1 MGAPASSVVIVGG
14 GPAGATLALLLSRA
28 GIGVTLVEANPDQRR
43 AFRGEALMPSG
54 LAALER
60 MALLPQLEAMPHRA
74 LAGWRFVLNGR
85 ELFSAAEPLGGDP
98 QKPCTLVSQPAFLNA
113 VLHQAQ
119 ATNHLEL
126 LAPTTAKQLLWQAG
140 RISGVVLG
148 DGRRLAADLVVA
160 CDGRSSRLRQEAG
173 ITLSTGSSPIDVL
186 WFRYAETPTAPPLAG
201 RFYTLVGDEGIGSLF
216 CNASGGVQLGW
227 VIDHR
232 APTPVRS
239 AAEWS
244 ARLASQAPAPLA
256 SWLLANANYVTAPV
270 RLSVQVGM
278 AERWWQPGLLLL
290 GDAAHPMSPVRA
302 QGINGALRDAAVAAR
317 QLIELAQT
325 LALGDSPPPAAIDA
339 RLAAIEAERR
349 PEVSQLQIL
358 QAEELRRG
366 ELLRQASAL
375 RCLLAATAPL
385 LGGLIGRRWR
395 SQQLQLRQGINRLT
409 VRP

>member
-1 MGAPASSVVIVGG
+1 MRVVVVGA
-14 GPAGATLALLLSRA
+14 GPAGASLALALART
-28 GIGVTLVEANPDQRR
+28 GIATTLVEAASNFDREL
-43 AFRGEALMPSG
+43 RGEALMPSG
-54 LAALER
+54 LEALGALGLAPIDAAV
-60 MALLPQLEAMPHRA
+60 PQRA
-74 LAGWRFVLNGR
+74 LAGWAVAVQGR
-85 ELFSAAEPLGGDP
+85 LLFELDEPLGASDEP
-98 QKPCTLVSQPAFLNA
+98 ACTLVNQTAWLERLLCPAARPSSLTLLTGQP
-113 VLHQAQ
+113 V
-119 ATNHLEL
+119 
-126 LAPTTAKQLLWQAG
+126 KQLLRDDSSAG
-140 RISGVVLG
+140 RVSGVT
-148 DGRRLAADLVVA
+148 LATGQQLQADLVVA
-160 CDGRSSRLRQEAG
+160 CDGRGSLLRRLAG
-173 ITLSTGSSPIDVL
+173 LELIGQDSPIDLL
-186 WFRYAETPTAPPLAG
+186 WFRYSETPTAPPLAG

-232 APTPVRS
+232 APSPVRS

-244 ARLASQAPAPLA
+244 ARLASQAPPPLA
-256 SWLLANANYVTAPV
+256 SWLLANADYITAPV

-317 QLIELAQT
+317 QLIELAQP
-325 LALGDSPPPAAIDA
+325 LAPGDSPSPAAIDA
-339 RLAAIEAERR
+339 SLAAIEAERR

-358 QAEELRRG
+358 QAEEMHRG
-366 ELLRQASAL
+366 ELLRQAPAL

>member
-1 MGAPASSVVIVGG
+1 MRVVVVGA
-14 GPAGATLALLLSRA
+14 GPAGASLALALART
-28 GIGVTLVEANPDQRR
+28 GIATTLVEAASNFDREL
-43 AFRGEALMPSG
+43 RGEALMPSG
-54 LAALER
+54 LEALSALGLAAID
-60 MALLPQLEAMPHRA
+60 AAVPQRV
-74 LAGWRFVLNGR
+74 LAGWAVAVQGR
-85 ELFSAAEPLGGDP
+85 LLFELDEPLGASDEP
-98 QKPCTLVSQPAFLNA
+98 ACTLVNQTAWLERLLCHAARPSSLMLLTGQP
-113 VLHQAQ
+113 V
-119 ATNHLEL
+119 
-126 LAPTTAKQLLWQAG
+126 KQLLRDDSSAG
-140 RISGVVLG
+140 RVSGVT
-148 DGRRLAADLVVA
+148 LATGEQLQADLVVA
-160 CDGRSSRLRQEAG
+160 CDGRGSLLRRQAG
-173 ITLSTGSSPIDVL
+173 LALIGQDSPIDVL

-244 ARLASQAPAPLA
+244 ARLASQAPPPLA
-256 SWLLANANYVTAPV
+256 SWLLANADYVTAPV

-317 QLIELAQT
+317 QLIELAQP
-325 LALGDSPPPAAIDA
+325 LASGASPPPAAIDA
-339 RLAAIEAERR
+339 SLAAIEAERR

-358 QAEELRRG
+358 QAEEMRRG
-366 ELLRQASAL
+366 ELLRQTPAL

>member
-1 MGAPASSVVIVGG
+1 MRVVVVGA
-14 GPAGATLALLLSRA
+14 GPAGASLALALART
-28 GIGVTLVEANPDQRR
+28 GIATTLVEAASNFDREL
-43 AFRGEALMPSG
+43 RGEALMPSG
-54 LAALER
+54 LEALGALGLAPIDAAV
-60 MALLPQLEAMPHRA
+60 PQRA
-74 LAGWRFVLNGR
+74 LAGWAVAVQGR
-85 ELFSAAEPLGGDP
+85 LLFELDEPLGASDEP
-98 QKPCTLVSQPAFLNA
+98 ACTLVNQTAWLERLLCPAARPSSLTLLTGQP
-113 VLHQAQ
+113 V
-119 ATNHLEL
+119 
-126 LAPTTAKQLLWQAG
+126 KQLLRDDSSAG
-140 RISGVVLG
+140 RVSGVT
-148 DGRRLAADLVVA
+148 LATGEQLQADLVVA
-160 CDGRSSRLRQEAG
+160 CDGRGSLLRRQAG
-173 ITLSTGSSPIDVL
+173 LALIGQDSPIDVL

-244 ARLASQAPAPLA
+244 ARLASQAPPPLA
-256 SWLLANANYVTAPV
+256 SWLLANADYVTAPV

-317 QLIELAQT
+317 QLIELAQP
-325 LALGDSPPPAAIDA
+325 LASGASPPPAAIDA
-339 RLAAIEAERR
+339 SLAAIEAERR

-358 QAEELRRG
+358 QAEEMRRG
-366 ELLRQASAL
+366 ELLRQTPAL

>member
-1 MGAPASSVVIVGG
+1 MRVVVVGA
-14 GPAGATLALLLSRA
+14 GPAGASLALALARA
-28 GIGVTLVEANPDQRR
+28 GIATTLVEAASNFDREL
-43 AFRGEALMPSG
+43 RGEALMPSG
-54 LAALER
+54 LEALGALGLAPIDAAV
-60 MALLPQLEAMPHRA
+60 PQRA
-74 LAGWRFVLNGR
+74 LAGWAVAVQGR
-85 ELFSAAEPLGGDP
+85 LLFELDEPLGASDEP
-98 QKPCTLVSQPAFLNA
+98 ACTLVNQTAWLERLLCPAARPNSLTLLTGQP
-113 VLHQAQ
+113 V
-119 ATNHLEL
+119 
-126 LAPTTAKQLLWQAG
+126 KQLLRHDDNSSPA
-140 RISGVVLG
+140 RVSGVT
-148 DGRRLAADLVVA
+148 LATGQQLQANLVVA
-160 CDGRSSRLRQEAG
+160 CDGRGSLLRRLAG
-173 ITLSTGSSPIDVL
+173 LALIGQDSPIDVL
-186 WFRYAETPTAPPLAG
+186 WFRYADTPTAPPLAG

-244 ARLASQAPAPLA
+244 ARLASQAPPQLA
-256 SWLLANANYVTAPV
+256 SWLLANADYVTAPV

-317 QLIELAQT
+317 QLIELAQP
-325 LALGDSPPPAAIDA
+325 LAPGASPPPAAVDA

-366 ELLRQASAL
+366 ELLRQAPAL

-395 SQQLQLRQGINRLT
+395 SQQLQLRKGINHLT

>member
-1 MGAPASSVVIVGG
+1 
-14 GPAGATLALLLSRA
+14 LARA
-28 GIGVTLVEANPDQRR
+28 GIATTLVEAASNFDREL
-43 AFRGEALMPSG
+43 RGEALMPSG
-54 LAALER
+54 LEALGALGLAPIDAAV
-60 MALLPQLEAMPHRA
+60 PQRA
-74 LAGWRFVLNGR
+74 LAGWAVAVQGR
-85 ELFSAAEPLGGDP
+85 LLFELDEPLGASDEP
-98 QKPCTLVSQPAFLNA
+98 ACTLVNQTAWLERLLCPAARPNSLTLLTGQP
-113 VLHQAQ
+113 V
-119 ATNHLEL
+119 
-126 LAPTTAKQLLWQAG
+126 KQLLRHDDNSSPA
-140 RISGVVLG
+140 RVSGVT
-148 DGRRLAADLVVA
+148 LATGQQLQANLVVA
-160 CDGRSSRLRQEAG
+160 CDGRGSLLRRLAG
-173 ITLSTGSSPIDVL
+173 LALIGQDSPIDVL
-186 WFRYAETPTAPPLAG
+186 WFRYADTPTAPPLAG

-244 ARLASQAPAPLA
+244 ARLASQAPPQLA
-256 SWLLANANYVTAPV
+256 SWLLANADYVTAPV

-317 QLIELAQT
+317 QLIELAQP
-325 LALGDSPPPAAIDA
+325 LAPGASPPPAAVDA

-366 ELLRQASAL
+366 ELLRQAPAL

-395 SQQLQLRQGINRLT
+395 SQQLQLRKGINHLT

>member
-1 MGAPASSVVIVGG
+1 MRVVVVGA
-14 GPAGATLALLLSRA
+14 GPAGASLALALART
-28 GIGVTLVEANPDQRR
+28 GIATTLVEAASNFDREL
-43 AFRGEALMPSG
+43 RGEALMPSG
-54 LAALER
+54 LEALGALGLAPIDAAV
-60 MALLPQLEAMPHRA
+60 PQRA
-74 LAGWRFVLNGR
+74 LAGWAVAVQGR
-85 ELFSAAEPLGGDP
+85 LLFELDEPLGASDEP
-98 QKPCTLVSQPAFLNA
+98 ACTLVNQTAWLERLLCPAARPSSLTLLTGQP
-113 VLHQAQ
+113 V
-119 ATNHLEL
+119 
-126 LAPTTAKQLLWQAG
+126 KQLLRDDSSAG
-140 RISGVVLG
+140 RVSGVT
-148 DGRRLAADLVVA
+148 LATGQQLQADLVVA
-160 CDGRSSRLRQEAG
+160 CDGRGSLLRRQAG
-173 ITLSTGSSPIDVL
+173 LALIGQDSPIDLL
-186 WFRYAETPTAPPLAG
+186 WFRYSETPTAPPLAG

-232 APTPVRS
+232 APSPVRS

-244 ARLASQAPAPLA
+244 ARLASQAPPPLA
-256 SWLLANANYVTAPV
+256 SWLLANADYVTAPV

-317 QLIELAQT
+317 QLIELAQP
-325 LALGDSPPPAAIDA
+325 LAPGDSPSPAAIDA
-339 RLAAIEAERR
+339 SLAAIEAERR
-349 PEVSQLQIL
+349 PEVSQLQIR
-358 QAEELRRG
+358 QAEELHRG
-366 ELLRQASAL
+366 ELLRQAPAL